1 MGLFLETTAAA
12 GGGMGSMIVMMLA
25 VLAIMYF
32 LMIRPENKKKKEAE
46 QMRSAVKVGDK
57 ITTIGGVVGVVC
69 AVKDD
74 KIVVETSA
82 DRVRVEF
89 AKWAIS
95 SNEGCRREGR
105 SRQKAGQGRKEG
117 LQGLK
122 AILRWQWPVFLVVE
136 TPAVV
141 FTGCLHIFDRNTAA
155 CKGACGIIIQ
165 REQERR
171 NWNHAFEL
179 CPSSFWKLCV
189 AVYAAEAAPVCPS
202 GPGAVCHWTARAGYF
217 VLLHGHGAQSGEF
230 RGL

>member
-1 MGLFLETTAAA
+1 MGLFLETTAA

-32 LMIRPENKKKKEAE
+32 LMIRPENKKIKEAE

-95 SNEGCRREGR
+95 SNDTANEAA
-105 SRQKAGQGRKEG
+105 KA
-117 LQGLK
+117 
-122 AILRWQWPVFLVVE
+122 
-136 TPAVV
+136 
-141 FTGCLHIFDRNTAA
+141 
-155 CKGACGIIIQ
+155 
-165 REQERR
+165 
-171 NWNHAFEL
+171 
-179 CPSSFWKLCV
+179 
-189 AVYAAEAAPVCPS
+189 AAEKAA
-202 GPGAVCHWTARAGYF
+202 AARKRAKEEKKASKG
-217 VLLHGHGAQSGEF
+217 
-230 RGL
+230 